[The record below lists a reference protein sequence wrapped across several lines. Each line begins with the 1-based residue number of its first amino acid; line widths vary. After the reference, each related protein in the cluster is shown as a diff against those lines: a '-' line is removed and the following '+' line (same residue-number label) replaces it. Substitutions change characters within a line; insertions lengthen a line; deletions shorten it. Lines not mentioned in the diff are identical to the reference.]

1 MYSVREVW
9 PGDRMN
15 RSRPSQS
22 GFRGIVAHQL
32 LEEKVRGR
40 GQAHRGAGVA
50 VANLLHRI
58 RGQNADRVHGA
69 LVQAGP

>member
-1 MYSVREVW
+1 MYSVRDVW
-9 PGDRMN
+9 PGERMN

-22 GFRGIVAHQL
+22 GFFGSCAHQL

-40 GQAHRGAGVA
+40 SQAHRGAGVA
-50 VANLLHRI
+50 VADLLDGV
-58 RGQNADRVHGA
+58 RGENADRVNGA